1 MKKLYELTKDELKKL
16 YNTNTEFRQKV
27 WLDIYDDHQSWQ
39 NDRYN
44 EYFEENPRGFKYNG
58 HYNSFYYTLTDAE
71 QFVASLRETAC
82 DYFFD
87 TEAQKHFD
95 KMFDLYN
102 KWQNMTLEEQ
112 DENEEV
118 YLKLETEAK
127 YILKCIEDD
136 LKSFEDITEDDE
148 ENTLQEIINGEI
160 YSDWETDGE
169 IVYEKNIKIEPEMVS
184 WEIHILQ

>member
-16 YNTNTEFRQKV
+16 YNANTEFRQKV
-27 WLDIYDDHQSWQ
+27 WWNIYDDHMYWQ

-44 EYFEENPRGFKYNG
+44 EYFEKDARGFKYND

-71 QFVASLRETAC
+71 QFVGSLRETAR
-82 DYFFD
+82 DYFD

-102 KWQNMTLEEQ
+102 KWQNMTWEEQ

-118 YLKLETEAK
+118 YSELETEAE

-148 ENTLQEIINGEI
+148 ENALQEIIDGEI

-169 IVYEKNIKIEPEMVS
+169 KIYYTET
-184 WEIHILQ
+184 HILK